1 MRKSSRGPVPR
12 QDPSKLNGG
21 NKLKESD
28 MLEDET
34 KRMEEKLALVKQLM
48 SLEKEK
54 KSTVT
59 ASN

>member
-1 MRKSSRGPVPR
+1 MRKSSRGPVPKHD
-12 QDPSKLNGG
+12 QSKLKGG